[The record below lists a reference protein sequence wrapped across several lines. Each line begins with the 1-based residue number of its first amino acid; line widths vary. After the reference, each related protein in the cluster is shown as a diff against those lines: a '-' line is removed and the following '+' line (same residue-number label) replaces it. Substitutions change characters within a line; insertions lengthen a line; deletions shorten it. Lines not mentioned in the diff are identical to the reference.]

1 MALIKIKQVDGLIT
15 LSTSVTTNT
24 TSISDLVIVDSALS
38 TSIADN
44 DTDIANLVIVDSA
57 LSTSIADNDTDI
69 ANLVIVDSALSTDIA
84 ALEVV
89 DSALSTSI
97 AALSHT
103 MDEEIAFHVSTNNYT
118 YGVNFDPTDVLVF
131 VNGVKIEE
139 KDYTLGGGNLV
150 FGGVG
155 AVGYDVESTDEVII
169 YGRLA

>member
-24 TSISDLVIVDSALS
+24 TSISD
-38 TSIADN
+38 
-44 DTDIANLVIVDSA
+44 LVIVDSA